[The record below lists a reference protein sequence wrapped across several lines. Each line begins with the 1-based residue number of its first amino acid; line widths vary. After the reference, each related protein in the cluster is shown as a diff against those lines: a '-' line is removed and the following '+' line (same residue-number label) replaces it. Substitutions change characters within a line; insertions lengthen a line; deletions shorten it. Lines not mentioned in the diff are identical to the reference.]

1 MATQTQSIN
10 ENRGARRA
18 AELRR
23 RFAHVSNTSF
33 GRPSF
38 GLRPAPA
45 GRSHGFNRS
54 RRAQL
59 QEFLGWSMLAAVVMF
74 IGFLIF

>member
-1 MATQTQSIN
+1 MATQTQTIN

-38 GLRPAPA
+38 GLGLTPA
-45 GRSHGFNRS
+45 GRSWNTSRS

-59 QEFLGWSMLAAVVMF
+59 QEFLAWSMLAGVVMF
-74 IGFLIF
+74 IGYLVF

>member
-1 MATQTQSIN
+1 MATRPQTIN

-23 RFAHVSNTSF
+23 RFAHVTNSSI
-33 GRPSF
+33 GRQHF
-38 GLRPAPA
+38 GLRPVPA
-45 GRSHGFNRS
+45 GRGWDTSRS
-54 RRAQL
+54 QRARL
-59 QEFLGWSMLAAVVMF
+59 QEFLAWSALAGVMMF